1 MTKAYLKCVRV
12 GGDDWQSSKDG
23 CGVVVSLDGGN
34 LVEVR
39 VGDVVVVE
47 NPELTS
53 LFSTMPPDKQQ
64 VVLDCDGPEDHGDP
78 EWQNPT
84 TRLLQHWID
93 EDGDTLSPTL
103 EQDKADLNA
112 VRLKL
117 GER

>member
-12 GGDDWQSSKDG
+12 GGDDWQSS
-23 CGVVVSLDGGN
+23 
-34 LVEVR
+34 
-39 VGDVVVVE
+39 
-47 NPELTS
+47 
-53 LFSTMPPDKQQ
+53 FSTMPPDKQQ
-64 VVLDCDGPEDHGDP
+64 AVLDCDGPENHGDP
-78 EWQNPT
+78 KRRNPT

-112 VRLKL
+112 ARLKL